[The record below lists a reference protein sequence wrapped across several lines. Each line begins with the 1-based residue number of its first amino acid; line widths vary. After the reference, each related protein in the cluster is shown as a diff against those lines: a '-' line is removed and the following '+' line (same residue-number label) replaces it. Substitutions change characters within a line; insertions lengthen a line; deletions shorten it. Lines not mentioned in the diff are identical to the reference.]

1 MEVKTSDNNQRAE
14 TIIRDELCFSAE
26 QVPEATGYTHNRCFF
41 LPTEIWQE
49 VQKLLAL
56 AAPAFLSQL
65 MIFMISIV
73 SYIFCGHLGKLEL
86 DAVSLAITVI
96 NITGVAVGTGLAG
109 ACDTLISQT
118 YGGHNLKLIGIILQR
133 GILILLLFCFP
144 CWALLINTESI
155 LLLFHQDPE
164 VSRLTQIYVLIFL
177 PALPAA
183 FIYQLLAKYLQNQG
197 IIFPQ
202 VLTGFIANIFNALI
216 NYILLYVLGLGV
228 KGSACANTISQFI
241 QLILLFLYIVWRR
254 LYINTWGGWSQA
266 CFEEWGAFFRLAV
279 ASMLMLCIEWWAFE
293 ISVLLAGVLGMVD
306 LGAQAIIYQVSTVV
320 YLMPLGLCIA
330 GSIRVGHGLGSGNIE
345 QAKRSALVVLCMTE
359 MCALLSCIVL
369 ATLKDVVAYIYTTDM
384 NIVALVSY
392 VLPVNSAC
400 LLFDGCV
407 AACGGILRGS
417 GKLKVGAISHTIGYY
432 VIGLPLGLS
441 LMFAAK
447 LGIIGFWIGI
457 LLRAIAQ
464 AIFLIIF
471 VFRID
476 WKKASEKAQ
485 TRSKVKS
492 KIPKLDNKL
501 SVYQEGCPTEQE
513 DNDLGNMELTE
524 LNTDY
529 RNSVSPEIMS
539 PTIAAAPQHQPF
551 CIHTLILTRSL
562 ALACAIGTFIIG
574 IAIRFTV

>member
-254 LYINTWGGWSQA
+254 LYINTWG
-266 CFEEWGAFFRLAV
+266 
-279 ASMLMLCIEWWAFE
+279 
-293 ISVLLAGVLGMVD
+293 GVLGMVD